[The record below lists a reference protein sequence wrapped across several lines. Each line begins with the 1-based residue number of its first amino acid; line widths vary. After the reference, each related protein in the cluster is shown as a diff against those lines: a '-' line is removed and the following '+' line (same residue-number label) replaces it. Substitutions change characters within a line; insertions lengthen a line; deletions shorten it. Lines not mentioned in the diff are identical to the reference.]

1 MGRMNVRQTLA
12 RQDIRPNEIS
22 GCLRRLAS
30 PFACLP
36 AAASSSTKVGAL
48 PLRVLIVDDSETTRR
63 ILRTIIH
70 SHYWFVCGEAES
82 GWSGVRKFEE
92 LKPDVVVLDLS
103 MPDISGIEAAKW
115 MTESDPTVPLILF
128 TVLET
133 EGIESEARQ
142 AGIRAIVSKSQ
153 VWKLLTSIEN
163 AVRQNSN

>member
-1 MGRMNVRQTLA
+1 
-12 RQDIRPNEIS
+12 
-22 GCLRRLAS
+22 
-30 PFACLP
+30 
-36 AAASSSTKVGAL
+36 L

-63 ILRTIIH
+63 ILRDIIH

-92 LKPDVVVLDLS
+92 LKPDVVILDLS

-133 EGIESEARQ
+133 EGIESAARQ
-142 AGIRAIVSKSQ
+142 AGIRAIVPKSQ
-153 VWKLLTSIEN
+153 VWKLLTSIET
-163 AVRQNSN
+163 AVRET

>member
-1 MGRMNVRQTLA
+1 MG
-12 RQDIRPNEIS
+12 P
-22 GCLRRLAS
+22 
-30 PFACLP
+30 
-36 AAASSSTKVGAL
+36 L

-63 ILRTIIH
+63 ILRDIIH

-92 LKPDVVVLDLS
+92 LKPDVVILDLS

-133 EGIESEARQ
+133 EGIESAARQ
-142 AGIRAIVSKSQ
+142 AGIRAIVPKSQ
-153 VWKLLTSIEN
+153 VWKLLTSIET
-163 AVRQNSN
+163 AVRENLN